1 MIDLTVGSSD
11 PRVLYQN
18 AKNLDKLMNGDL
30 PFYPSRLGL
39 LKQSWAGMQAEFKAA
54 QEGRL
59 ASFNSFLKSSGY
71 QDLGTYKAGIQI
83 TAYNQYVMYNGQPYR
98 LAGSSRVPYTTTGDW
113 ATESTSFVLLGDDTL
128 RQDLS
133 NAVDPAK
140 GSALIP
146 SVGRVV
152 GSIAAIRSLPK
163 TGSQTAFALAFA
175 SKGDLGG
182 GNYYLDTTDTTS
194 LDNGGTILV
203 AGDGGRWK
211 LVHNGTISVRVF
223 GAGRGGDDTAAFK
236 AACGLGLRVHAP
248 AGNYLITGNVPV
260 SWELFGD
267 GKNSTTI
274 TVNGS
279 GFDVFTFSG
288 DYTGAYGFT
297 VTSNTQRTGGI
308 TFNVSA
314 ATRGNQ
320 FKDIRTQNQ
329 FLSYKISGNAVQTYM
344 LRLEILDA
352 TATTGGG
359 IFIDGGNDTFLEN
372 VVFDA
377 SGTQPRYGLR
387 VQNSQAIWVYACD
400 FLHAQVPLL
409 IDPTTGDLITWLF
422 FDECAFDQGSANGI
436 EINVSGTG
444 SLRGVFFSGCWSAT
458 NNRGVYISKASG
470 AQLDLVVFEGQKL
483 LNNSLQGALIA
494 GGDNI
499 IFDGG
504 IVSGNSLA
512 QYGNYAGIDFQ
523 SGVSGFSVRGVRVG
537 AVAGFSNIQSYGVLI
552 GTNCNGYQIVEC
564 NLTGNQTS
572 GLADNSYTTS
582 TERIVTGNLG
592 AKTRVSG
599 TATIPAGKS
608 SFSVIHGLNGIPTSA
623 IVTPTANLGT
633 LTYWTA
639 NPSSTGFD
647 IKTSYNVSADTSF
660 YWTASIY
667 D

>member
-1 MIDLTVGSSD
+1 
-11 PRVLYQN
+11 LYEN
-18 AKNLDKLMNGDL
+18 AKNLDYLLNGEN

-39 LKQSWAGMQAEFKAA
+39 LKQSWSGMQAEFRAA

-59 ASFNSFLKSSGY
+59 AAFNSFLKSSGY
-71 QDLGTYKAGIQI
+71 QSLGTYAAGIAI
-83 TAYNQYVMYNGQPYR
+83 PGYNQYVLYNGLPYS
-98 LAGSSRVPYTTTGDW
+98 LSASTAVPYTTTGNW
-113 ATESTSFVLLGDDTL
+113 ATESGNFVLRGDDVL
-128 RQDLS
+128 RQDVS
-133 NAVDPAK
+133 SVTDFSK
-140 GSALIP
+140 GAALIP

-152 GSIAAIRSLPK
+152 STMADVRKMPK
-163 TGSQTAFALAFA
+163 TGNPVAFAL
-175 SKGDLGG
+175 SYSTSGDQGG
-182 GNYYLDTTDTTS
+182 GHYYLDTADTTS
-194 LDNGGTILV
+194 ADNGGTVLV
-203 AGDGGRWK
+203 ASDGGRWK
-211 LVHNGTISVRVF
+211 LKHSGTISVRVF

-288 DYTGAYGFT
+288 DYTGAHGFT
-297 VTSNTQRTGGI
+297 VTSSAQRTSGI

-329 FLSYKISGNAVQTYM
+329 FLSYKISDNAVQTYM

-352 TATTGGG
+352 TASTGGG
-359 IFIDGGNDTFLEN
+359 IWIDGGNDTFLEN
-372 VVFDA
+372 VVVDA

-387 VQNSQAIWVYACD
+387 IQNSQAIWATDCD

-422 FDECAFDQGSANGI
+422 FDQCAFDQGSANGI
-436 EINVSGTG
+436 EINVTGTG

-458 NNRGVYISKASG
+458 NNRGVYIAKDSG
-470 AQLDLVVFEGQKL
+470 AQLDLVVFEDQKL
-483 LNNSLQGALIA
+483 FNNSLQGALIA
-494 GGDNI
+494 GGSNI
-499 IFDGG
+499 IFSSG
-504 IVSGNSLA
+504 IVSGNGLA
-512 QYGNYAGIDFQ
+512 QYGAYAGLDFQ
-523 SGVSGFSVRGVRVG
+523 PGVTGFTVKGVRSG
-537 AVAGFSNIQSYGVLI
+537 AVAGFSAIQSYGILI
-552 GTNCNGYQIVEC
+552 GTGCNSYQIVEN
-564 NLTGNQTS
+564 NLIGNATS
-572 GLADNSYTTS
+572 GFADNSYSTS

-599 TATIPAGKS
+599 TATIPAGSS

-623 IVTPTANLGT
+623 IVTPTSNLGT
-633 LTYWTA
+633 ITYWTA
-639 NPSSTGFD
+639 NPSGIGFD
-647 IKTSYNVSADTSF
+647 IKTSAAVTANTSF

>member
-1 MIDLTVGSSD
+1 MIDISVGSSD
-11 PRVLYQN
+11 PRALYQN

-30 PFYPSRLGL
+30 PFYPSRLGQ

-54 QEGRL
+54 QQGRL
-59 ASFNSFLKSSGY
+59 AAFNSFLNASGY
-71 QDLGTYKAGIQI
+71 QSLGPYKDGIKI
-83 TAYNQYVMYNGQPYR
+83 DAYNQYVIYNGQPYR
-98 LAGSSRVPYTTTGDW
+98 LSASQPIPYTTTGTW
-113 ATESTSFVLLGDDTL
+113 ATESSRFVLIGDDVL
-128 RQDLS
+128 RQSLNNTADFTS
-133 NAVDPAK
+133 GA
-140 GSALIP
+140 ALIP
-146 SVGRVV
+146 TVGRVV
-152 GSIAAIRSLPK
+152 STMADVRKMPK
-163 TGSQTAFALAFA
+163 AGNPVAFAL
-175 SKGDLGG
+175 SYSTSGDLGG
-182 GNYYLDTTDTTS
+182 GHYYLDTADTTS
-194 LDNGGTILV
+194 ADNGGTVLV
-203 AGDGGRWK
+203 ASDGGRWK
-211 LVHNGTISVRVF
+211 LKHSGTISVRVF

-248 AGNYLITGNVPV
+248 AGNYLITENVPV

-279 GFDVFTFSG
+279 GFDVFTFSS
-288 DYTGAYGFT
+288 DYTGAYGFS
-297 VTSNTQRTGGI
+297 VTSSAQRTSGI

-458 NNRGVYISKASG
+458 NNRGVYISRASG

-512 QYGNYAGIDFQ
+512 QDGTYAGLDFQ
-523 SGVSGFSVRGVRVG
+523 NGVKGFSVRGVRSG
-537 AVAGFSNIQSYGVLI
+537 AVAGFRAIQKYGLLI
-552 GTNCNGYQIVEC
+552 GTGCDSYMVVSND
-564 NLTGNQTS
+564 LTGNYTS
-572 GLADNSYTTS
+572 GLADGSASTS
-582 TERIVTGNLG
+582 LVREVSGNLG
-592 AKTRVSG
+592 ARTRASGAVSVPVG
-599 TATIPAGKS
+599 STSLTVP
-608 SFSVIHGLNGIPTSA
+608 HGLNGVPSHI
-623 IVTPTANLGT
+623 T
-633 LTYWTA
+633 LTPAGDLGAIRYWAA
-639 NPSSTGFD
+639 NNSSAGFD
-647 IKTSYNVSADTSF
+647 IKTSAALTTAVTF

-667 D
+667 E